1 MLSPVWDP
9 LRCVDSQ
16 NCPLAEQVRD
26 VFIHQIR
33 APWVRGCPVGS
44 LLPSASSEP
53 LNQDGHKSS
62 TLWGGVGL
70 HLHSW
75 GPWQQLE
82 LKAGR
87 WALRRARGC
96 AIHVEK
102 CQKEYLPNC
111 SWQSSLGGK
120 ILYSSSLCLLYCLAF
135 FVTTTQFFA
144 KNTKAMSKA
153 EIISLDSF
161 ISQMSK

>member
-1 MLSPVWDP
+1 MSLSPCAQSCLGP
-9 LRCVDSQ
+9 SEKTCRQPQ

-62 TLWGGVGL
+62 TLWGGVRL

-96 AIHVEK
+96 TIHVEK

-135 FVTTTQFFA
+135 LVTTTQFFC
-144 KNTKAMSKA
+144 KKP
-153 EIISLDSF
+153 
-161 ISQMSK
+161 